1 MSRKVAAMQLVPR
14 GEGED
19 SKDPQLERVA
29 RKLEQGGRLN
39 FQDGLACLGTSSLT
53 ALGRLALEKR
63 KEIHGTKATFIRNL
77 HLNYTNVCENR
88 CTFCAFHR
96 AVDAPEAF
104 LMDPQEAK
112 ERVFASPVKP
122 LREVHIVGGCHP
134 GLDLHYY
141 LELLRSL
148 KKAAPGVALK
158 AFTAVEVDHM
168 AIKAGIS
175 ARECLVQLKE
185 AGLDA
190 MPGGGAEVFSS
201 RLRGLL
207 FPRKTDAQ
215 RWLEIH
221 GKAHSLGIPTN
232 ATLLFGHLETPEE
245 RVQHLLKLRDQQDRT
260 GGFQAFIPL
269 PFQAK
274 NTPLSRLKRPTGVEI
289 LKLIATARLILDNFP
304 SIKAYWVMLGTRL
317 AQVALHFGADDLEG
331 TIVNEQIAHEA
342 GAETARG
349 LTVEQLRALIEEA
362 GFQPVERD
370 SFHRPVGQEQPR

>member
-1 MSRKVAAMQLVPR
+1 MSRKVLFMQVASH
-14 GEGED
+14 GSGED
-19 SKDPQLERVA
+19 KKDPQLERVA
-29 RKLEQGGRLN
+29 RKLEQGKRLN
-39 FQDGLACLGTSSLT
+39 FQEGLACLGTSNL
-53 ALGRLALEKR
+53 AGLGRLALEKR

-77 HLNYTNVCENR
+77 HLNYTNICENR

-104 LMDPQEAK
+104 LIHPQEAE
-112 ERVFASPVKP
+112 ERISAAPVKP

-134 GLDLHYY
+134 GLDLNYY

-168 AIKAGIS
+168 AAKAGVS
-175 ARECLVQLKE
+175 ARDCLMQLKE
-185 AGLDA
+185 AGLDV

-201 RLRGLL
+201 RIRGLL
-207 FPRKTDAQ
+207 FPRKPDAE
-215 RWLEIH
+215 RWLQIH
-221 GKAHSLGIPTN
+221 GEAHSLGIPTN
-232 ATLLFGHLETPEE
+232 ATLLFGHLETPQE
-245 RVQHLLKLRDQQDRT
+245 RVRHLLRLREQQDRT

-269 PFQAK
+269 PFQAR
-274 NTPLSRLKRPTGVEI
+274 NTPLSHLRGPSGVEI
-289 LKLIATARLILDNFP
+289 LKLLATARLILDNFP

-317 AQVALHFGADDLEG
+317 TQVALHFGADDLEG
-331 TIVNEQIAHEA
+331 TIVHEQIAHQA

-349 LTVEQLRALIEEA
+349 LTVKQLRTLIQEA

-370 SFHRPVGQEQPR
+370 SFHRPLGQEQPQ

>member
-1 MSRKVAAMQLVPR
+1 MSRKVAAMQLVSHGP
-14 GEGED
+14 GED
-19 SKDPQLERVA
+19 TKDPQLQRVA

-39 FQDGLACLGTSSLT
+39 LQDGLACLGTSNLAS
-53 ALGRLALEKR
+53 LGRLASEKR

-96 AVDAPEAF
+96 NEDASDGF

-112 ERVFASPVKP
+112 ERVFATPVKP

-134 GLDLHYY
+134 GLGLHYY
-141 LELLRSL
+141 LDLLRSL

-168 AIKAGIS
+168 ALKAGIS
-175 ARECLVQLKE
+175 ARECLIRLKE

-190 MPGGGAEVFSS
+190 LPGGGAEVFSS

-207 FPRKTDAQ
+207 FPRKADAQ
-215 RWLEIH
+215 RWLQIH
-221 GKAHSLGIPTN
+221 GEAHRLGIPTN

-274 NTPLSRLKRPTGVEI
+274 NTPLSHLGGPSGVEI

-370 SFHRPVGQEQPR
+370 TFHRPVVQEQPQ